1 MFNSVTL
8 KFGTPGTPQL
18 TFAPATMTLFVGPNG
33 SGKSLALREVQQYA
47 EHGPQFT
54 RKIVDRVR
62 VNLPDEESTRRMLH
76 SRRARVPSSVA
87 IPDGHIRVV
96 KQVPTAGSS
105 NAMDIREDHLLTQ
118 LNQAR
123 QQPPGAD
130 VAPWAGIF
138 SQFVNLFTVALDGKN
153 RFALVEQRA
162 AGDLQGPPVN
172 HLAAL
177 FQDDIARA
185 QVRQI
190 VHDAFGLYF
199 VIDPTHLGQF
209 RIRMASRAPIDPQE
223 EQALDARARDFHATA
238 AEITD
243 LSDGVKA
250 FTGIIS
256 ALASVDF
263 RVIVIDEPEAF
274 LHPPL
279 ARKLGYRTTEL
290 AAARDANVFAATH
303 SADFLMGAVEAGRP
317 LNVIR
322 LTYQQGLAS
331 ARLLP
336 AAEVVTLMREPL
348 LRSTNVLSAL
358 FHVGAVVCE
367 ADADRCF
374 YSEVNA
380 RLLAASDHGVK
391 DSVFLNAQN
400 KQTVRRIVGPLRRM
414 GIAAAALIDLD
425 IIKGTDLRDLLNACG
440 VPDELQHALT
450 VLRGDLE
457 THFEQ
462 AGLDM
467 KAGGLGLL
475 NGQHAE
481 SCRALLTQLATYGIF
496 LVPNGEVESWLAH
509 FGLHTKKNQW
519 LAEVFDRM
527 GSDPASPQYLQPTDN
542 DVWGFVRQ
550 VATWVSN
557 PQRLGMPAD

>member
-1 MFNSVTL
+1 
-8 KFGTPGTPQL
+8 
-18 TFAPATMTLFVGPNG
+18 
-33 SGKSLALREVQQYA
+33 
-47 EHGPQFT
+47 
-54 RKIVDRVR
+54 
-62 VNLPDEESTRRMLH
+62 
-76 SRRARVPSSVA
+76 
-87 IPDGHIRVV
+87 
-96 KQVPTAGSS
+96 
-105 NAMDIREDHLLTQ
+105 MDIQEAHLLTH
-118 LNQAR
+118 LTEAR
-123 QQPPGAD
+123 QQAPGAD
-130 VAPWAGIF
+130 AAQWPGIF
-138 SQFVNLFTVALDGKN
+138 PQFVNLFTVALDGKN

-177 FQDDIARA
+177 FQDDAARA
-185 QVRQI
+185 QVRDI
-190 VHDAFGLYF
+190 VHDAFDLHF
-199 VIDPTHLGQF
+199 VIDPTHVGHF
-209 RIRMASRAPIDPQE
+209 RIRMASRPPADSQE
-223 EQALDARARDFHATA
+223 EQALDARARNFHAA
-238 AEITD
+238 ASAISD

-256 ALASVDF
+256 ALVSVDF
-263 RVIVIDEPEAF
+263 RIILIDEPEAF

-322 LTYQQGLAS
+322 LTYEQGLAT

-336 AAEVVTLMREPL
+336 AAEVGTLMQDPL

-374 YSEVNA
+374 YQEINT
-380 RLLAASDHGVK
+380 RLLAVGDNGVR

-400 KQTVRRIVGPLRRM
+400 KQTVRRIVRPLRRM
-414 GIAAAALIDLD
+414 GISAAALVDFD

-457 THFEQ
+457 AHFQQ

-475 NGQHAE
+475 SGQHAE

-496 LVPNGEVESWLAH
+496 LVPNGEMESWLAH
-509 FGLHTKKNQW
+509 FGLNTKKNQW

-527 GSDPASPQYLQPTDN
+527 GSGPASPQYLQPAAD
-542 DVWGFVRQ
+542 DVWSFVRQ
-550 VATWVSN
+550 VAAWVSN
-557 PQRLGMPAD
+557 PQRLGMPADGPQEVQNPDH